1 MKAHRRYLLALL
13 PCLGLLGAAAARA
26 DDGDARLEVKQTEV
40 LWELSP
46 YYTSVGL
53 LVPLGNS
60 LQSLANEQMGEGAV
74 YRELFAKSASP
85 DVLLLEASIYP
96 MPWLGTELRKNSP
109 GLYGRDE
116 RGANLI
122 PALTAGFQ
130 EPWAVSAF
138 LGSDLL
144 FVRPGQ
150 AVKETNRGFMGYL
163 LTYGNKHI
171 ANNRMFDD
179 DWLEFEWKMKGER
192 IFNDDRLS
200 WSFRVGARFHRHPAI
215 ADTWY
220 LGLSRSSL
228 DFNAPLLSWLHN
240 TKLNLLTEFVQD
252 SGRFSR
258 QEIIF
263 GKKLPARSD
272 WMAAW
277 QIDLGVIYDSQNKYS
292 GTLTQQ
298 TEKGATFVLRPNI
311 EF

>member
-1 MKAHRRYLLALL
+1 MKAGARRLFAALL
-13 PCLGLLGAAAARA
+13 CGAALNAVA

-60 LQSLANEQMGEGAV
+60 LQTLANEAMGEAEV
-74 YRELFAKSASP
+74 YGELFAKSGSP
-85 DVLLLEASIYP
+85 DVFLLEASIYP

-109 GLYGRDE
+109 GLYGRDA

-138 LGSDLL
+138 LGNDLL

-200 WSFRVGARFHRHPAI
+200 WSFRLGARFHRHPDI
-215 ADTWY
+215 ADTLY
-220 LGLSRSSL
+220 LGISRSSL
-228 DFNAPLLSWLHN
+228 DFNAPMLSWLHN
-240 TKLNLLTEFVQD
+240 TKINLLTEFVQD
-252 SGRFSR
+252 SSRFSR

-263 GKKLPARSD
+263 GKKLPARSR
-272 WMAAW
+272 WLAAW
-277 QIDLGVIYDSQNKYS
+277 QIEVGAIYDSRNKYRGALS
-292 GTLTQQ
+292 QQ
-298 TEKGATFVLRPNI
+298 TEKGTTFVLRPNI